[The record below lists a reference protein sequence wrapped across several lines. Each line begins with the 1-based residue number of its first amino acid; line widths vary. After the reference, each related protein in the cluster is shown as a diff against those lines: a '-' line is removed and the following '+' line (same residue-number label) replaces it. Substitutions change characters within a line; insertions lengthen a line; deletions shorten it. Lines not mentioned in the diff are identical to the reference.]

1 MKPSFG
7 TCCYFH
13 HPYLFSA
20 WNMACQVKGKN
31 ASISFIMHSP
41 SQMSTGP
48 VMLVVSC
55 LMVMPNWKKD
65 CFSKE
70 GIQPCKSWCPKA
82 NALVWIMFCTL
93 TILVSDLCIVKIS
106 QSWSK
111 LFNCCTYSQVGQG
124 SHPPQLRSALKASP
138 VQKASK
144 PESSSSH
151 SACFNF
157 GLSKKNWCPMKPS
170 FGTFQNFHHPCMFE
184 ALNIACQVKSPR
196 SYRNDCQHIIYA
208 LAAPNVYRS
217 RDVDVVLSNSDA

>member
-31 ASISFIMHSP
+31 ANISFIMRSP

-70 GIQPCKSWCPKA
+70 GIQPCKRQCPKA
-82 NALVWIMFCTL
+82 NALVWIMFGAL
-93 TILVSDLCIVKIS
+93 LQNQVKWTIFITDLCIAEMS
-106 QSWSK
+106 SWVSC
-111 LFNCCTYSQVGQG
+111 LTTVPITGG
-124 SHPPQLRSALKASP
+124 PRIR
-138 VQKASK
+138 
-144 PESSSSH
+144 SSSAQVSSEGIQAGVLRFTLSFAELSIAQERLMSH
-151 SACFNF
+151 
-157 GLSKKNWCPMKPS
+157 
-170 FGTFQNFHHPCMFE
+170 E
-184 ALNIACQVKSPR
+184 A
-196 SYRNDCQHIIYA
+196 
-208 LAAPNVYRS
+208 
-217 RDVDVVLSNSDA
+217 